1 MHPRFDVCLRSQVS
15 AIIRV
20 LGPTFIALCLWS
32 RVPCIKRSWVSG
44 LKFFFGSWVLC
55 PRSHPWVG
63 SQSLVSGLGPNF
75 RVLCL
80 RSRVPPLGSW
90 VSGLGLRQK
99 MGLRSRVRP
108 KILGVGSHYLDM
120 TYSLILFE
128 FFDTV
133 KSCSKELSIQWRPY
147 KLSCYRYKYY
157 ALFELKLCP
166 LYWNLTPAFHI
177 STQYIWCWNE
187 HSSFSIT
194 VFLVEEN
201 QLPSKLPHQLK
212 LLMTWWLFLHFDLKF
227 CDEWYHIILKVQS
240 SIPKND

>member
-1 MHPRFDVCLRSQVS
+1 MFVLGLRSQGLRSHFNCLVS
-15 AIIRV
+15 LV
-20 LGPTFIALCLWS
+20 SSPMYKKGPGS
-32 RVPCIKRSWVSG
+32 RVSSSS
-44 LKFFFGSWVLC
+44 LGSWVLC
-55 PRSHPWVG
+55 SRSHPWIR

-90 VSGLGLRQK
+90 VSGLGLTQK

-147 KLSCYRYKYY
+147 KLSHYKYKY
-157 ALFELKLCP
+157 LCFIWVKTMSLVLELD
-166 LYWNLTPAFHI
+166 T
-177 STQYIWCWNE
+177 
-187 HSSFSIT
+187 SFSHQYSIY
-194 VFLVEEN
+194 LVLERTE
-201 QLPSKLPHQLK
+201 
-212 LLMTWWLFLHFDLKF
+212 
-227 CDEWYHIILKVQS
+227 
-240 SIPKND
+240 